1 MTLPVRFLSL
11 VLVALTFTPLLAEK
25 KAAPIARPALDRSA
39 PVVPLFEGMEQR
51 QFDVKLVHRDEKSGQ
66 LFVTNTTDSVLTV
79 EMPEAFVGVQV
90 LHQFQLSPQGPTS
103 GQNQS
108 SLSQLGQTLGAGQ
121 MTGGGTNNQSSALPN
136 GFFSV
141 PAGATVRLPVTSVC
155 LEHGRPTPSPRM
167 EYRIVPVETVTSD
180 PVLKGVLTQLAQG
193 RIPQKPAQAAAW
205 HLANGKSRAELA
217 SMMARNTG
225 LPVPLFSAEDLR
237 QTEALLN
244 RVRNSVAQ
252 DQIEQTGEAQE
263 RSRLNVS
270 RDRVLPLLA
279 RQ

>member
-1 MTLPVRFLSL
+1 MMLPIRFLSL
-11 VLVALTFTPLLAEK
+11 VLVAITCTSLPAEK
-25 KAAPIARPALDRSA
+25 KTAPITRPGFDRSA

-51 QFDVKLVHRDEKSGQ
+51 KFDVKLVHRDEKSGQ

-90 LHQFQLSPQGPTS
+90 LHQFQFPPQGQAT
-103 GQNQS
+103 GQNQN
-108 SLSQLGQTLGAGQ
+108 SLNQLGQTLGAGQ

-141 PAGATVRLPVTSVC
+141 PAGATVRLPVASVC
-155 LEHGRPTPSPRM
+155 LEHGRPTPGPRM

-205 HLANGKSRAELA
+205 HLANGKSRTELA

-225 LPVPLFSAEDLR
+225 LPVPLFSGEDLR

-244 RVRNSVAQ
+244 SVRKTVAQ
-252 DQIEQTGEAQE
+252 DQTARSGEVPDH
-263 RSRLNVS
+263 SRMNVS
-270 RDRVLPLLA
+270 RERVLPLLA

>member
-1 MTLPVRFLSL
+1 MMLPVRFLSL
-11 VLVALTFTPLLAEK
+11 VLVAVAVTPLLAEK
-25 KAAPIARPALDRSA
+25 KSAPITRPVLDHTA

-90 LHQFQLSPQGPTS
+90 LHQFQLPPQGPAS
-103 GQNQS
+103 GQNQN
-108 SLSQLGQTLGAGQ
+108 SLNQLGQALGAGQ
-121 MTGGGTNNQSSALPN
+121 MTGGGTNNQSSSLPN

-141 PAGATVRLPVTSVC
+141 PAGATVRLPVASVC
-155 LEHGRPTPSPRM
+155 LEYGRPTPSPRM

-193 RIPQKPAQAAAW
+193 RISQKPAQAAAW
-205 HLANGKSRAELA
+205 NLANGKSRAELA

-225 LPVPLFSAEDLR
+225 LPVPLFSREDLR

-244 RVRNSVAQ
+244 SVRKTVAQ
-252 DQIEQTGEAQE
+252 NDAEQSGEATE
-263 RSRLNVS
+263 RSRRNVS
-270 RDRVLPLLA
+270 RDRVLPLLV